1 MLENDPGIEKITFL
15 KIGKSV
21 VRAQVKADVGH
32 SNFMRA
38 PLCIFEVPRR
48 NIISMHSREATR
60 KTHRYTPNTTAILN
74 TDAVRKVPEAMSF
87 KDALDFS
94 SLYLP

>member
-1 MLENDPGIEKITFL
+1 
-15 KIGKSV
+15 
-21 VRAQVKADVGH
+21 
-32 SNFMRA
+32 MRTS
-38 PLCIFEVPRR
+38 LCIFKVPRR

-60 KTHRYTPNTTAILN
+60 KTHRYTPNTTAIFN
-74 TDAVRKVPEAMSF
+74 ADAARQVPEAMSF